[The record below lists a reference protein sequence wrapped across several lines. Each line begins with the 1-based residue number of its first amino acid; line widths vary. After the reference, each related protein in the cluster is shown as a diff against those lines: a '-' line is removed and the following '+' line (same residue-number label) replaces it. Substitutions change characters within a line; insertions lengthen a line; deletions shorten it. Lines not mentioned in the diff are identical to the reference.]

1 MASVSYGLSRGE
13 TANPDNV
20 LVGTLAVTTDD
31 VEVRI
36 DDTKGLT
43 SGEIVEILKAIIRKV
58 EDGRT
63 QRFGG
68 AV

>member
-20 LVGTLAVTTDD
+20 HVGVLAHTTDD
-31 VEVRI
+31 VELRI
-36 DDTKGLT
+36 NDAVGLT
-43 SGEIVEILKAIIRKV
+43 SGEIIAILDAFRNKII
-58 EDGRT
+58 DGRT